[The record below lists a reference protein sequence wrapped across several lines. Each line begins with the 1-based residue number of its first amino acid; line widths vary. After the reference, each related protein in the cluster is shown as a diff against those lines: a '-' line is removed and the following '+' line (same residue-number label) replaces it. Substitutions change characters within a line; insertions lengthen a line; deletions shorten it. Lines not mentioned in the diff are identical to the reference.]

1 MLKHIQLQGYKS
13 IKDLDLELRNINI
26 LIGANGAGKSNLISF
41 FQLVN
46 NITIYPGNLELFVA
60 ISGGA
65 NSLLFDGVRVTDQ
78 ISASLV
84 FETELSKTDYSIILS
99 YALNDTLI
107 FKQERV
113 RAQDLVY
120 NSVEDW
126 KGNLYE
132 LSNNWIDL
140 GKGHREAKI
149 FDLLPPSPKIQNG
162 HIYQFNTA
170 LENARIRQRCDVHD
184 NLDLKRDAANLP
196 ALLLR
201 LRNNHRANYLRIV
214 ETIQLLAPFFDDFV
228 LEPINN
234 SVMLQWRERRTDAI
248 FSSYQA
254 SDGTLRAMALVA
266 LLLRPETE
274 LPDIIILDEPELG
287 LHPYAMNIIAGLIQ
301 SISHRTQIIIA
312 TQSPFLIDCFQPE
325 DIIVVERKNR
335 ESIFHRLEPEKLQD
349 WLEDYSLSE
358 LWHKNVIG
366 GRPSK

>member
-1 MLKHIQLQGYKS
+1 
-13 IKDLDLELRNINI
+13 
-26 LIGANGAGKSNLISF
+26 
-41 FQLVN
+41 
-46 NITIYPGNLELFVA
+46 
-60 ISGGA
+60 
-65 NSLLFDGVRVTDQ
+65 
-78 ISASLV
+78 
-84 FETELSKTDYSIILS
+84 
-99 YALNDTLI
+99 
-107 FKQERV
+107 
-113 RAQDLVY
+113 
-120 NSVEDW
+120 
-126 KGNLYE
+126 
-132 LSNNWIDL
+132 
-140 GKGHREAKI
+140 
-149 FDLLPPSPKIQNG
+149 
-162 HIYQFNTA
+162 
-170 LENARIRQRCDVHD
+170 
-184 NLDLKRDAANLP
+184 
-196 ALLLR
+196 
-201 LRNNHRANYLRIV
+201 
-214 ETIQLLAPFFDDFV
+214 
-228 LEPINN
+228 
-234 SVMLQWRERRTDAI
+234 MLQWRERRTDAI